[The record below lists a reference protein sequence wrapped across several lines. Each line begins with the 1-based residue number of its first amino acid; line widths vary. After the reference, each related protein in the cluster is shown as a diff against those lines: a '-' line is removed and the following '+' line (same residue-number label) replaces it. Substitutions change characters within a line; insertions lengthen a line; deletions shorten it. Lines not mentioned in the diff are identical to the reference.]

1 MEGKYSRLSIGRH
14 SLHESTRE
22 HQTLRWFFRYL
33 PHLDNLAGGFF
44 FLTGILL
51 SLVIVCFALSHNTH
65 MAVAQRWSFW
75 THTAKG
81 AWAFLAISW
90 MFIVFICWL
99 FVVCLVEGQS
109 ASWIEEQYNASLRM
123 MLDNVFKNGTV
134 IASPSRR
141 EPDYYV
147 PETYCL
153 MSLIIVPR
161 SNLSSET
168 HVSGFVM
175 RLWWWAT

>member
-1 MEGKYSRLSIGRH
+1 MVFPLFATFGQFGWGI
-14 SLHESTRE
+14 
-22 HQTLRWFFRYL
+22 
-33 PHLDNLAGGFF
+33 F
-44 FLTGILL
+44 FLDGNTLVSCYRLL
-51 SLVIVCFALSHNTH
+51 CLIAQYTYGGGS
-65 MAVAQRWSFW
+65 QRWSFW

-147 PETYCL
+147 PETYFL